1 MATFVINS
9 EKFEVET
16 GKKLLKLKYENCPFD
31 ELKDEWND
39 ITPLTFQEILKDL
52 RNVEQRRVAINIL
65 GTERLMKEIEP
76 QLVDRQ
82 VVTKTTRWVVDED
95 TNERVERTYLRRC
108 RTIEDVYELYK
119 VELEALG
126 LHNNG
131 NWGNNS
137 LYYVKC
143 KDTSTDRE
151 YMLWVDDNGV
161 RRANDLHWRDG
172 QIDAIHAI
180 AWTIQTRYQKGD
192 ILSIVRQGDCVL
204 VKPKPDA
211 RPQSWGERHLS
222 KEEYLTL
229 LKDES

>member
-16 GKKLLKLKYENCPFD
+16 GKKLLKLKYEQCPFD
-31 ELKDEWND
+31 ELNDEWND

-52 RNVEQRRVAINIL
+52 RNVEQRRIAINIL

-95 TNERVERTYLRRC
+95 TNERVERTY
-108 RTIEDVYELYK
+108 EDVYELYR
-119 VELEALG
+119 VPLEALG
-126 LHNNG
+126 LENNG
-131 NWGNNS
+131 NWVRNGF

-151 YMLWVDDNGV
+151 YMLWVDESDV
-161 RRANDLHWRDG
+161 RRANDDLHWRDG
-172 QIDAIHAI
+172 QIDALHAI
-180 AWTIQTRYQKGD
+180 AWTIQTTYHKGD

-204 VKPKPDA
+204 VKPVEGA
-211 RPQSWGERHLS
+211 RSSSWSQRHLS

-229 LKDES
+229 MKDES

>member
-16 GKKLLKLKYENCPFD
+16 GKKLLKLKYENYCPFE
-31 ELKDEWND
+31 ELNDEWND

-65 GTERLMKEIEP
+65 GTERLVKEIEP

-95 TNERVERTYLRRC
+95 TNELVERTY
-108 RTIEDVYELYK
+108 EDVYELYK

-172 QIDAIHAI
+172 QIDALHAI
-180 AWTIQTRYQKGD
+180 AWTIQTRYHKGN

-204 VKPKPDA
+204 LKPKPDT

>member
-82 VVTKTTRWVVDED
+82 VVTKTTRWVVNED
-95 TNERVERTYLRRC
+95 TNKRVERTY
-108 RTIEDVYELYK
+108 EDVYELYK

-151 YMLWVDDNGV
+151 YMLWVDEMAVKN
-161 RRANDLHWRDG
+161 ANSLHWTHG
-172 QIDAIHAI
+172 KMDAIHAI
-180 AWTIQTRYQKGD
+180 AWTIQTDYSKGD
-192 ILSIVRQGDCVL
+192 ILFIVRQGDCVL
-204 VKPKPDA
+204 VKPKPDTK
-211 RPQSWGERHLS
+211 PQHWGQRRHLT

-229 LKDES
+229 MKDES

>member
-9 EKFEVET
+9 ERFEVET
-16 GKKLLKLKYENCPFD
+16 GKKLLKLKYENYCPFE
-31 ELKDEWND
+31 ELNDEWND

-52 RNVEQRRVAINIL
+52 RNVEQRRIAIGIL

-95 TNERVERTYLRRC
+95 TNERVERTY
-108 RTIEDVYELYK
+108 EDVYELYR
-119 VELEALG
+119 VPLEALG
-126 LHNNG
+126 LENNG
-131 NWGNNS
+131 NWVRNGF

-151 YMLWVDDNGV
+151 YMLWVDENGV
-161 RRANDLHWRDG
+161 RRANDLHWSNG
-172 QIDAIHAI
+172 KIDALHAI
-180 AWTIQTRYQKGD
+180 AWTIQTTYHKGD

-204 VKPKPDA
+204 VKPVEGA
-211 RPQSWGERHLS
+211 RSSSWSQRHLT